1 MKNMRLLKSVVI
13 MAGFCLTA
21 PLISRAQTFTTLLSF
36 QKTDYLPGDLVQGR
50 NGSLY
55 SISGFGGTNAEG
67 SVIEIT
73 DQNVSTVY
81 NFCSLTNCADGA
93 YPQVGVLLGTD
104 GNFYGT
110 TFDGGNSTCK
120 GCGSGT
126 VFKVTPSGKLTTLYD
141 FCSLAKC
148 ADGYDPEAKLTQ
160 ASNGTFFGTTF
171 YGGTNPGPYNVG
183 YGTLFEITSSGKFT
197 SLYSFCSQTNC
208 TDGSHPHWAPIQATN
223 GNIYGTTY
231 WGGANNS
238 GTIFSLS
245 NTGQLATMYSFTQP
259 KGSTFTSGPLILMQ
273 ASDGNLYGTTN
284 YGGTNAEGTIFKVT
298 TSGTFTN
305 LYTFCSL
312 SNCTDGTGPTSLI
325 EGPDGNFYGT
335 TFGGGTGLPVCGG
348 LACGTIFKLT
358 RSGILTTLYD
368 FCRQTSSCPDGNG
381 PLALLLATN
390 GTLYGTT
397 QGGGTSGDGTLFSL
411 SMGFNPLV
419 QPNPTAGKAGQS
431 IGILGNDLTGTT
443 SVAFNGTAATFTLVS
458 STFLRAAVPTGA
470 KSGPIQ
476 VTTPSGTLT
485 SIVHFQV
492 K

>member
-1 MKNMRLLKSVVI
+1 MKNTRLLKTVVI
-13 MAGFCLTA
+13 VAAFHLVAAVM
-21 PLISRAQTFTTLLSF
+21 SQAQTFTTLLSF
-36 QKTDYLPGDLVQGR
+36 DKTDYLPGDLVQGR
-50 NGSLY
+50 NGSFY
-55 SISGFGGTNAEG
+55 SISGFGGTNALG
-67 SVIEIT
+67 AVIEIST
-73 DQNVSTVY
+73 GGVSMIY
-81 NFCSLTNCADGA
+81 NFCSLTNCTDGA

-110 TFDGGNSTCK
+110 TYEGGNSTCK

-126 VFKVTPSGKLTTLYD
+126 VFKVTPTGKLTTLYD

-148 ADGYDPEAKLTQ
+148 ADGLNPEAKLIE

-183 YGTLFEITSSGKFT
+183 YGTLFGITPSGKFT

-238 GTIFSLS
+238 GTIFSL
-245 NTGQLATMYSFTQP
+245 NTAGHLTTMYSFTQP
-259 KGSTFTSGPLILMQ
+259 SGSSFTSGPLILMQ
-273 ASDGNLYGTTN
+273 ATNGTLYGTTS
-284 YGGTNAEGTIFKVT
+284 YGGTNAQGTIFKIT
-298 TSGTFTN
+298 TSGAFTN

-312 SNCTDGTGPTSLI
+312 SNCADGTGPTSLV

-358 RSGILTTLYD
+358 PGGTLTTLYD
-368 FCRQTSSCPDGNG
+368 FCAETSNCSDGTG

-390 GTLYGTT
+390 GTFYGTT
-397 QGGGTSGDGTLFSL
+397 QGGGTAADGTAFSL
-411 SMGFNPLV
+411 SMGFGPFV
-419 QPNPTAGKAGQS
+419 QADPNIGK
-431 IGILGNDLTGTT
+431 
-443 SVAFNGTAATFTLVS
+443 V
-458 STFLRAAVPTGA
+458 
-470 KSGPIQ
+470 GPSESWEI
-476 VTTPSGTLT
+476 
-485 SIVHFQV
+485 I
-492 K
+492 